1 MPFEQRSLLDICI
14 PVSLSIGILIMH
26 GRTEIYEVLDLA
38 RNILMALL
46 VCGSQEVT
54 GGPTAGALVE
64 EVEVSD
70 RYPIPSKVARH
81 R

>member
-1 MPFEQRSLLDICI
+1 
-14 PVSLSIGILIMH
+14 MH

-46 VCGSQEVT
+46 CDSQEIT

-70 RYPIPSKVARH
+70 RYPIPSNVARH
-81 R
+81 P